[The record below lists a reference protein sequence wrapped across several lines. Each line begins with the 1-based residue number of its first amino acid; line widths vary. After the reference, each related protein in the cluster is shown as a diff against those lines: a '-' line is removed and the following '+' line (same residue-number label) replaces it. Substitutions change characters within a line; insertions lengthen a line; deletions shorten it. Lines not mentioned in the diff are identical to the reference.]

1 MPTLI
6 PVQGDPFAETQSQPR
21 LVPFHGDPFA
31 PEVQN
36 TPQAFAN
43 AFAPQNALPALQAP
57 AANVQA
63 SVTPDVQQAMHQAAV
78 PQPSAF
84 GTGALQG
91 MTLGFGDELMAGVLS
106 PIEAGVRAYR
116 GEDAGKGLLD
126 RLGSGYDAALDRER
140 GVLKTAER
148 DHPVAETLGNLGGG
162 LALGSTLSNGGV
174 TLLKGAPTVAKA
186 AGEGALY
193 GAAQGLGEG
202 EGLEDRLKR
211 AAAGGAAGGV
221 MGGIFGRVAD
231 NLSTK
236 QMMKGVPSTE
246 DLKDAAQLAYKQSD
260 QAGLILKPQGIQT
273 LAGDIKSDLA
283 NDGFLPRLHP
293 RIAATLDEIDNV
305 GGQNVTLKGIDV
317 LRRVAN
323 NARMSTD
330 PSEARLGGKIV
341 GRLDDYLNKL
351 GPADILTGDA
361 AGVDALKDARRL
373 WSQTKKSE
381 LIEDAAD
388 KGVLR
393 AGSTG
398 SGGNSDNAIRQNI
411 RGILTSPTKSAG
423 FTDAEKEAM
432 RTVVMGTRAQNIAR
446 LVGKLSPEGN
456 GLMLTLGAGGAA
468 ATSGATL
475 PLSLAGYAAKRIA
488 DAATPSN
495 LRIVEALI
503 RSGGNMP
510 AKQLTAGQRLV
521 FEALTRQGAQQASD
535 HLPMGR

>member
-1 MPTLI
+1 MAGPWEKYAQQPAAAQPEGPWLNY
-6 PVQGDPFAETQSQPR
+6 QSEGQ
-21 LVPFHGDPFA
+21 
-31 PEVQN
+31 
-36 TPQAFAN
+36 TIPQAFTN

-57 AANVQA
+57 PEAVQA
-63 SVTPDVQQAMHQAAV
+63 SVTPDVQQAMHQAEV

-91 MTLGFGDELMAGVLS
+91 MTLGFGDELMAGLLS

-116 GEDAGKGLLD
+116 GEDSGKGLLD

-202 EGLEDRLKR
+202 EGLKDRLKR
-211 AAAGGAAGGV
+211 AAAGGATGGV
-221 MGGIFGRVAD
+221 LGGIFGRIAET
-231 NLSTK
+231 LATK
-236 QMMKGVPSTE
+236 QMMKQVPSTE
-246 DLKDAAQLAYKQSD
+246 DIKDAAQLAYKQAD

-273 LAGDIKSDLA
+273 LATDIKTDLA

-305 GGQNVTLKGIDV
+305 AGQNVTLKGVDV

-323 NARMSTD
+323 NAKMSTD

-341 GRLDDYLNKL
+341 NRLDDYLNNL

-361 AGVDALKDARRL
+361 AGVDALKEARKL
-373 WSQTKKSE
+373 WSTTKKSE
-381 LIEDAAD
+381 LVAEAVTKAERRAA
-388 KGVLR
+388 
-393 AGSTG
+393 STG
-398 SGGNSDNAIRQNI
+398 SGGNVDNAIRQNI
-411 RGILTSPTKSAG
+411 RGILDNPKKSAP
-423 FTDAEKEAM
+423 FTDAEKAAM
-432 RTVVMGTRAQNIAR
+432 EVVVRGTKTQNLAR
-446 LVGKLSPEGN
+446 LIGKLSPEGN

-468 ATSGATL
+468 ASGGMTL
-475 PLSLAGYAAKRIA
+475 PLSAAGYISKRIA
-488 DAATPSN
+488 DTATPSN
-495 LRIVEALI
+495 VRILEAI
-503 RSGGNMP
+503 MRSGGNLP
-510 AKQLTAGQRLV
+510 PKQLTAGQRLI
-521 FEALTRQGAQQASD
+521 FEALTRQGAQKASEM
-535 HLPMGR
+535 LPMGR

>member
-1 MPTLI
+1 MAGPWEKYA
-6 PVQGDPFAETQSQPR
+6 QQPE
-21 LVPFHGDPFA
+21 A
-31 PEVQN
+31 QPEGPWLNYRSEGQ
-36 TPQAFAN
+36 TIPQAFTN

-57 AANVQA
+57 AAAVEA
-63 SVTPDVQQAMHQAAV
+63 SLTPEAQTALAETR
-78 PQPSAF
+78 PSAF

-91 MTLGFGDELMAGVLS
+91 MTLGFGDELMAGLLS

-116 GEDAGKGLLD
+116 GEDSGKGLLD

-148 DHPVAETLGNLGGG
+148 DHPVATTVGNLGGG

-202 EGLEDRLKR
+202 EGFKNRIEK
-211 AAAGGAAGGV
+211 AAVGGTFGGLV
-221 MGGIFGRVAD
+221 GGTFGKIAD
-231 NLSTK
+231 ILATRGVTK
-236 QMMKGVPSTE
+236 LVPSTD
-246 DLKDAAQLAYKQSD
+246 DLKDAAQIAYKNAD

-273 LAGDIKSDLA
+273 LSNDIKTDLA

-305 GGQNVTLKGIDV
+305 AGQNVTLKGVDV

-323 NARMSTD
+323 NAKMSTD

-341 GRLDDYLNKL
+341 NRLDDYLDSL

-361 AGVDALKDARRL
+361 KGVDALKEARKL

-381 LIEDAAD
+381 LVEDAAW
-388 KGVLR
+388 KGDLR
-393 AGSTG
+393 AASTG
-398 SGGNSDNAIRQNI
+398 SGGNTDNAIRQNI
-411 RGILTSPTKSAG
+411 RAILTSPKKSAG
-423 FTDAEKEAM
+423 FTDAEKAAM
-432 RTVVMGTRAQNIAR
+432 ETVVRGTKSQNLAR
-446 LVGKLSPEGN
+446 LIGKLSPEGN

-468 ATSGATL
+468 ATSGATV
-475 PLSLAGYAAKRIA
+475 PLSLAGFAAKRIA
-488 DAATPSN
+488 DAATPAN
-495 LRIVEALI
+495 LRIVEAII
-503 RSGGNMP
+503 RSGGKMP
-510 AKQLTAGQRLV
+510 AKQLTAGQQLV
-521 FEALTRQGAQQASD
+521 LEALTRQAGQQAPTAPMQRM
-535 HLPMGR
+535 LP